1 MDYILVVKNLRGMRM
16 TGKEA
21 LEQYKKIYVDKVI
34 KGDVPTEDWLL
45 KKINEDLEEL
55 ERWRK
60 GEFILIPARKMG
72 KTPYY
77 VLAAK
82 VLDKYKRA
90 FEILKDYSIIPPL
103 EDFRYSE
110 YTNCY
115 FAEIEEY
122 DHDYEDYR
130 TIHYVLEKDEYE
142 LLEELFKGLE
152 N

>member
-1 MDYILVVKNLRGMRM
+1 M
-16 TGKEA
+16 TGK
-21 LEQYKKIYVDKVI
+21 
-34 KGDVPTEDWLL
+34 
-45 KKINEDLEEL
+45 
-55 ERWRK
+55 
-60 GEFILIPARKMG
+60 GE
-72 KTPYY
+72 YY
-77 VLAAK
+77 VRCKNCGRLIK
-82 VLDKYKRA
+82 VFSLQWQGYCINCETLFNYDTQDIVFSGITTIPSDYHYEWKKGQNLEDELSKYKRA

-142 LLEELFKGLE
+142 LLEELMRDE
-152 N
+152 NN

>member
-1 MDYILVVKNLRGMRM
+1 M

-34 KGDVPTEDWLL
+34 MGDVPTEDWLL

-60 GEFILIPARKMG
+60 GEFILVPARKMG

-82 VLDKYKRA
+82 VLDKYVKA
-90 FEILKDYSIIPPL
+90 FEIFKRLINDEFTYVDL
-103 EDFRYSE
+103 ENGVFDG
-110 YTNCY
+110 T
-115 FAEIEEY
+115 IDITEE
-122 DHDYEDYR
+122 E
-130 TIHYVLEKDEYE
+130 VE
-142 LLEELFKGLE
+142 LLEELMSDAKD
-152 N
+152 

>member
-1 MDYILVVKNLRGMRM
+1 M

-21 LEQYKKIYVDKVI
+21 LDELMESFY
-34 KGDVPTEDWLL
+34 ELCEECNC
-45 KKINEDLEEL
+45 NEDMYQKHNLTSPHHIIRKEL
-55 ERWRK
+55 DE
-60 GEFILIPARKMG
+60 LI
-72 KTPYY
+72 
-77 VLAAK
+77 
-82 VLDKYKRA
+82 KYKRA

-130 TIHYVLEKDEYE
+130 TIHYVLEKEEYE
-142 LLEELFKGLE
+142 LLEELLSDE
-152 N
+152 

>member
-1 MDYILVVKNLRGMRM
+1 M

-21 LEQYKKIYVDKVI
+21 LEKLLNTLKHWQGRNTIFDKIQ
-34 KGDVPTEDWLL
+34 GDCIL
-45 KKINEDLEEL
+45 KELEEL
-55 ERWRK
+55 
-60 GEFILIPARKMG
+60 A
-72 KTPYY
+72 
-77 VLAAK
+77 
-82 VLDKYKRA
+82 KYKRA
-90 FEILKDYSIIPPL
+90 FEILKDYSVIPPL

-142 LLEELFKGLE
+142 LLEELMKDAKD
-152 N
+152 